1 MEPGALK
8 PLLSSLV
15 LPLAALVL
23 LALAGLL
30 LAAQGRHQRQHQGK
44 GLLLG
49 LISLTSLWLLS
60 CQGVAVW
67 LAAHALPQYPPV
79 TPAQLKSGQV
89 QAIVVLGGGIYPQ
102 APEYGQAQPGAATAA
117 RLRYGIWLA
126 RQTGL
131 PLAFTGGKGWAA
143 SASTS
148 VSEAE
153 VASQVAQQDYG
164 VTIRWLETKS
174 RDTLENASLLAPMLK
189 RDGVSNIA
197 LVTDATHMPR
207 SVLVFE
213 RQGLAIAPA
222 PTGFVLPTR
231 SGPLLWLPSTE
242 GITASTRV
250 LHELLGLTVARL
262 Q

>member
-1 MEPGALK
+1 MELGALK

-23 LALAGLL
+23 LALAGLM
-30 LAAQGRHQRQHQGK
+30 LAAQRQHKGK

-60 CQGVAVW
+60 CQGMAVW
-67 LAAHALPQYPPV
+67 LAANALPQYPPV
-79 TPAQLKSGQV
+79 TPAQLKSGHI

-102 APEYGQAQPGAATAA
+102 APEYGQAQPGPATAA

-143 SASTS
+143 SGSTA

-153 VASQVAQQDYG
+153 VAGQVALQEYG
-164 VTIRWLETKS
+164 VAFRWLETKS

-189 RDGVSNIA
+189 RDGVSKIA

-207 SVLVFE
+207 SVLAFE
-213 RQGLAIAPA
+213 RQGLAISPA
-222 PTGFVLPTR
+222 PTGFILPTR

-250 LHELLGLTVARL
+250 LHELLGLTIARL